1 MDFVLA
7 TRQIVATTAAS
18 EVQFAINKSAFAKS
32 ASLGRISKPIRVIHN
47 RVQKHICDESCLER
61 VVWESIMVGVGE
73 GSEG

>member
-7 TRQIVATTAAS
+7 TRQVVATTAAS

-32 ASLGRISKPIRVIHN
+32 ASLSRISKPISVIHN
-47 RVQKHICDESCLER
+47 RVQKHICEESCLER
-61 VVWESIMVGVGE
+61 VVWESIMVGVGK